1 MAAMAAHEEDNITV
15 NHKRNITLYA
25 NLVPLIKRIKQNID
39 SIFNNDSNLIEYIQT
54 DKEDFYKYKEMFNK
68 LVKNLPANIDK
79 IENTYN
85 SDDSEFNF
93 PLLDITIQR
102 TIVQIEEIILA
113 FMVICRKN
121 KLPFV
126 YNNLSLIKNYFTEQV
141 NRIKKQDAG
150 KIKKKKKSKK
160 RKTKNKKRK
169 SKKKK
174 LNKNRNKTKK
184 SKK

>member
-1 MAAMAAHEEDNITV
+1 MAAMAAHEDNITV

-39 SIFNNDSNLIEYIQT
+39 SIFNNDSNLTEFIQR
-54 DKEDFYKYKEMFNK
+54 DKDDFYKYKEMFNK

-102 TIVQIEEIILA
+102 KIVKIE
-113 FMVICRKN
+113 
-121 KLPFV
+121 
-126 YNNLSLIKNYFTEQV
+126 
-141 NRIKKQDAG
+141 
-150 KIKKKKKSKK
+150 
-160 RKTKNKKRK
+160 
-169 SKKKK
+169 
-174 LNKNRNKTKK
+174 
-184 SKK
+184 

>member
-1 MAAMAAHEEDNITV
+1 MAGYEDINTV

-25 NLVPLIKRIKQNID
+25 KLALLIKEIKEEID
-39 SIFNNDSNLIEYIQT
+39 KKCNNDLKLFINNQT
-54 DKEDFYKYKEMFNK
+54 NKDDFDKYKEMFNK
-68 LVKNLPANIDK
+68 LVKNLPATIDK

-102 TIVQIEEIILA
+102 TIVQIQEIILA

-121 KLPFV
+121 NLGFV
-126 YNNLSLIKNYFTEQV
+126 YGYLRVIKNYFTEQV
-141 NRIKKQDAG
+141 NRIRTQDAG

-160 RKTKNKKRK
+160 RKLNKKRK
-169 SKKKK
+169 SKKK
-174 LNKNRNKTKK
+174 RNKTKK

>member
-1 MAAMAAHEEDNITV
+1 MAGYEDINTV

-25 NLVPLIKRIKQNID
+25 TLVPLIKNIKQKIDNIFD
-39 SIFNNDSNLIEYIQT
+39 NDSKLIEYIKT
-54 DKEDFYKYKEMFNK
+54 DKEDFDKYKEMFNK
-68 LVKNLPANIDK
+68 LVKNLPATIDK

-85 SDDSEFNF
+85 PYDSEFNF
-93 PLLDITIQR
+93 PLLNITIQR

-121 KLPFV
+121 NLGFV
-126 YNNLSLIKNYFTEQV
+126 YEDLSKIKNDFTKQV
-141 NRIKKQDAG
+141 NRIRTQDAG

-174 LNKNRNKTKK
+174 LNKKRNKTKK

>member
-1 MAAMAAHEEDNITV
+1 MAAYEDNI
-15 NHKRNITLYA
+15 HKRNITLYEK
-25 NLVPLIKRIKQNID
+25 LVPLIKTIKEEID
-39 SIFNNDSNLIEYIQT
+39 KKCNNDLKLFINNQT
-54 DKEDFYKYKEMFNK
+54 DKDDFDKYKEMFNK
-68 LVKNLPANIDK
+68 LVKNLPADIYK

-102 TIVQIEEIILA
+102 TIVQIQEIILA

-121 KLPFV
+121 NLGFV
-126 YNNLSLIKNYFTEQV
+126 YEDLSEIKNNFTEQV
-141 NRIKKQDAG
+141 NRIITQDAG

-174 LNKNRNKTKK
+174 LNKKRNKTKK

>member
-1 MAAMAAHEEDNITV
+1 MAAYEDNITV

-39 SIFNNDSNLIEYIQT
+39 SIFSNDSNLTEFIQR
-54 DKEDFYKYKEMFNK
+54 DKYDFYKYKEMFNK

-121 KLPFV
+121 NLPFV
-126 YNNLSLIKNYFTEQV
+126 YNNLSEIKNYFTEQV
-141 NRIKKQDAG
+141 NRIRTQDAG

-169 SKKKK
+169 SNKKKRK
-174 LNKNRNKTKK
+174 SNKKRK
-184 SKK
+184 SKSK

>member
-1 MAAMAAHEEDNITV
+1 MAGYENNI
-15 NHKRNITLYA
+15 HKRNITLYA
-25 NLVPLIKRIKQNID
+25 KLVHLIKEIKPEID
-39 SIFNNDSNLIEYIQT
+39 KICNDIKLKILINNPHETHKNMFDNYKKKFNYLV
-54 DKEDFYKYKEMFNK
+54 NK
-68 LVKNLPANIDK
+68 LPNNIDK
-79 IENTYN
+79 IENKYN

-93 PLLDITIQR
+93 PLLGITIQR

-113 FMVICRKN
+113 FQSIC
-121 KLPFV
+121 
-126 YNNLSLIKNYFTEQV
+126 IKNNNTELNNDLKAIRTKFKLDV
-141 NRIKKQDAG
+141 KNITQDAG

-174 LNKNRNKTKK
+174 LNNNRNKTKK

>member
-1 MAAMAAHEEDNITV
+1 MAGYEDINTV

-25 NLVPLIKRIKQNID
+25 KLALLIKEIKEEID
-39 SIFNNDSNLIEYIQT
+39 KKCNNDLKLFINNQT
-54 DKEDFYKYKEMFNK
+54 NKDDFDKYKEMFNK

-102 TIVQIEEIILA
+102 TIVQIQEIILA

-141 NRIKKQDAG
+141 NRIKRQDAG

-160 RKTKNKKRK
+160 RKLNKKRK
-169 SKKKK
+169 SKKK
-174 LNKNRNKTKK
+174 RNKTKK